1 MQSLGGVGAMHIF
14 SPIMLSLCL
23 MLFSTH
29 YAENYAENYA
39 GIIGAGL
46 TPFTLHEL
54 YVIAFFYIVIM
65 ATVYS
70 IRHCNCQRVTFIFC
84 PIN

>member
-1 MQSLGGVGAMHIF
+1 MQSLGGVGTMHIF

-29 YAENYAENYA
+29 YAENYA

-46 TPFTLHEL
+46 TLFTLHEL

-70 IRHCNCQRVTFIFC
+70 IRHCNFQRVTLIFC